1 MKKPK
6 LLISLTTDDNDYQQE
21 QATVAEETAR
31 RLGVE
36 IEIIYAGNDA
46 INQSQQ
52 VLHVIQSTSAPRPDA
67 ILLEPVG
74 GTALPTVARNAAAAG
89 IGWVVLNREIDY
101 SEEFRKSYKVPVF
114 SITSNHEEIGRI
126 QGRQFG
132 ALLPNG
138 GSILYIQ
145 GPSASSAARQ
155 RTAGMY
161 ETKPENIQVRT
172 LKGEWTSESSQK
184 AVQAWL
190 RLSTSVK
197 SVVDLIGCQD
207 DSMALGA
214 RKAFEELTDA
224 ADKER
229 WLKLPYTG
237 CDGLPKSGQK
247 WVRDGLLAATVVVPA
262 NTGLAIEMLV
272 QVFHKGLQPPEL
284 TLTDATSY
292 PPVEML
298 ALQTKKANLG

>member
-1 MKKPK
+1 MKKLK
-6 LLISLTTDDNDYQQE
+6 FLISLTTDDNDYQQE
-21 QATVAEETAR
+21 QASVAEETAR

-36 IEIIYAGNDA
+36 IEIIHAGNDA

-52 VLHVIQSTSAPRPDA
+52 ILQVIQSPAAPRPDA
-67 ILLEPVG
+67 IILEPVG

-89 IGWVVLNREIDY
+89 IGWVILNREIDY
-101 SEEFRKSYKVPVF
+101 SEEFRKSYKVPIF
-114 SITSNHEEIGRI
+114 AITSNHEEIGRI

-145 GPSASSAARQ
+145 GPSASSGARQ

-172 LKGEWTSESSQK
+172 LKGEWTAESSQK

-197 SVVDLIGCQD
+197 SAVDLIGCQD
-207 DSMALGA
+207 DSMAMGA
-214 RKAFEELTDA
+214 RKAFEELTNA
-224 ADKER
+224 ENRER

-237 CDGLPKSGQK
+237 CDGLPKWGQK
-247 WVRDGLLAATVVVPA
+247 WVRDGLLAATVVVPV
-262 NTGLAIEMLV
+262 NTGLALEMLV
-272 QVFHKGLQPPEL
+272 QAFHKGLQPPEL

-298 ALQTKKANLG
+298 ALQTRKANLG